1 MFRFLSHKFFFC
13 FTQNSII
20 RNGWNGKKTFPYGKR
35 KKTNRMDPSQYWSI
49 MAIRSLLITMFN
61 GWKSRPKE
69 KKTIIVII
77 METWYLHTN
86 FIFYNT
92 QTNLLL
98 GLVQLVSLSFNRIFF
113 VVNRMRII
121 IIIYL
126 GFWFFHIS
134 IIIII
139 QKMTTFYIYMTGNL
153 YPEKFD
159 VCRLKQLVMVNIWIN
174 QLTNQTGN
182 KRKTKKTITPH
193 YSNNNHNFWYN
204 FHYTGNF
211 PSVDIMNENEIM

>member
-1 MFRFLSHKFFFC
+1 
-13 FTQNSII
+13 
-20 RNGWNGKKTFPYGKR
+20 
-35 KKTNRMDPSQYWSI
+35 MDPSQYWSI

-174 QLTNQTGN
+174 QLTSQPN
-182 KRKTKKTITPH
+182 R
-193 YSNNNHNFWYN
+193 
-204 FHYTGNF
+204 
-211 PSVDIMNENEIM
+211 